1 MMDGTLAIDGGPAVI
16 PAGPPAWPIPDPAV
30 HAALEAAYADGS
42 WGRYEGR
49 YGARLT
55 AALAARHQV
64 EHVYCCASGTVAVE
78 LALRGL
84 QVGAEDEVVL
94 SGYDFPGN
102 LRAVEAVGASPVFVD
117 IDPRTWC
124 LDAAQLE
131 LASGPRVKAVIV
143 SHLHGGLAAL
153 PRICRWAADQHV
165 AVVEDACQ
173 VPGATLFGQPAGA
186 GGDVGVLSFGGSK
199 LLTAGRGGAVLTRRA
214 DVYQR
219 IKVYSERG
227 NQAYPLSEL
236 QAAVLLPQ
244 LEQLPERN
252 RRRSQNVARL
262 LSLCADLA
270 CLQPL
275 QLDRG
280 AGETSF
286 YKLPWLLDTAEIA
299 GHGRKEFVA
308 AVQAEGVALDVGFR
322 GFLHRMRRS
331 ARAAGALPHSRA
343 AAAATVLLHHPVLL
357 EPAET
362 IDLVAAAIRKV
373 ALGLPAR
380 PR

>member
-1 MMDGTLAIDGGPAVI
+1 MHATLAIDGGPAAI
-16 PAGPPAWPIPDPAV
+16 PAGPPTWPVPDPAV
-30 HAALEAAYADGS
+30 RAALEAAYADGS
-42 WGRYEGR
+42 WGRYEGPH
-49 YGARLT
+49 GARLA
-55 AALAARHQV
+55 AALAALQQV

-84 QVGAEDEVVL
+84 QVGAGDEVVL
-94 SGYDFPGN
+94 AGYDFGGN
-102 LRAVEAVGASPVFVD
+102 LRAVEAVGATPVLVD

-124 LDAAQLE
+124 LDAGQLE
-131 LASGPRVKAVIV
+131 FASGPRVKAVIV
-143 SHLHGGLAAL
+143 SHLHGGFADL

-173 VPGATLFGQPAGA
+173 VPGATLFGWPAGS

-219 IKVYSERG
+219 IKIYCERG
-227 NQAYPLSEL
+227 NHAYPLSEL

-244 LEQLPERN
+244 LEQLAERN
-252 RRRSQNVARL
+252 RRRSENAARL
-262 LSLCADLA
+262 LGLCADLA

-275 QLDRG
+275 RLDCG
-280 AGETSF
+280 SGGTSF
-286 YKLPWLLDTAEIA
+286 YKLPWLLDTREIG
-299 GHGRKEFVA
+299 GHGREEFVA
-308 AVQAEGVALDVGFR
+308 AMHAEGVALDVGFR
-322 GFLHRMRRS
+322 GFAHRTRRRG
-331 ARAAGALPHSRA
+331 RAVSALPHSRV

-362 IDLVAAAIRKV
+362 IILVAAAIHKV
-373 ALGLPAR
+373 AVGLRGKPV
-380 PR
+380 